1 MGHNRH
7 FYDEFSGRLRSFV
20 AARASNKSDI
30 DDIVQETF
38 LKYHSRGAGAEIKS
52 SIGYLYGIAMNLM
65 IDQSRRRAP
74 LNNSL
79 DIGSVGEAS
88 LSIAPCQEHGRR
100 LDDLQR
106 AYQAALNELS
116 PRCAEVF
123 YLRRHCERSTPD
135 VAAQLSIT
143 TRMVQKHMVAAMA
156 HLQLR
161 LRPFLVE
168 GGPQEPGEDRGAD
181 SRPPTRCQMASSSA
195 AHA

>member
-1 MGHNRH
+1 MGENRQ
-7 FYDEFSGRLRSFV
+7 FYDEFSGRLRLFV
-20 AARASNKSDI
+20 AARSSNKSDV

-38 LKYHSRGAGAEIKS
+38 LKYHSRGPGLEIKS

-65 IDQSRRRAP
+65 IDRSRRRSP
-74 LNNSL
+74 LMNSI
-79 DIGSVGEAS
+79 DIEAVREES
-88 LSIAPCQEHGRR
+88 LSVAPCQEHGRR

-106 AYQAALNELS
+106 AYQAALDELS

-123 YLRRHCERSTPD
+123 HLRRHCEKSAPD

-161 LRPFLVE
+161 LRPFLVDDE
-168 GGPQEPGEDRGAD
+168 FFGVRGAE
-181 SRPPTRCQMASSSA
+181 SRPPARCQMASSSA

>member
-1 MGHNRH
+1 MGENRH
-7 FYDEFSGRLRSFV
+7 FYDEFSGRLRLFV
-20 AARASNKSDI
+20 AARSNNKNDI

-38 LKYHSRGAGAEIKS
+38 LKYHSRSPGIEIKS

-65 IDQSRRRAP
+65 IDRSRRRSP
-74 LNNSL
+74 LSNSL
-79 DIGSVGEAS
+79 NIDDVREAS
-88 LSIAPCQEHGRR
+88 LSVAPGQEQGRR
-100 LDDLQR
+100 LDDLQC
-106 AYQAALNELS
+106 AYQAALDELS

-123 YLRRHCERSTPD
+123 HLRRHCEKSTPD

-156 HLQLR
+156 HLQRR

-168 GGPQEPGEDRGAD
+168 DPDEAADRGAE
-181 SRPPTRCQMASSSA
+181 SRPPTRCQIASSSA